1 MVQISNKKDIAK
13 KAGIGAAI
21 IAAGVGLFCLL
32 RGRKPSRAVTNAL
45 HEAAEQ
51 GAKTEEKLRPKMEMT
66 EEAKKIYDDVASKLH
81 KKTKVTSETIDKNL
95 APKEKT
101 GSWSKDDMKDYYTK
115 LEKKSAEQ
123 AAKEAEAKAAKEAAE
138 RAAKEAETKA
148 AETKKLEEPP
158 KTAEIQKIK
167 EAEKARKYVAAR
179 NWGVQYADEHMD
191 ELDKLFL
198 DKDGKFIVKGWDT
211 DKPYNFYDLITPYD
225 GNLGEIYHGTSPDV
239 KSKILQEGFR
249 QDVPIAHG
257 NSDGVGGTYF
267 TLDNNTDYGSSVITA
282 KFNGKVGVLDTE
294 TIEYIFKPAMRKKTG
309 MFPKWKKDADL
320 DDAITIRDNVIIR
333 YMQNKLKEMGYQ
345 GILSDGYSA
354 AAGCQYFSALDPYL
368 IEIVK

>member
-1 MVQISNKKDIAK
+1 MPITNNVSTNHPAMEKVSQDLLNTPQRYSVSPNVVDKTPDKDTVQISNKKDIAK
-13 KAGIGAAI
+13 KAGIGTAI
-21 IAAGVGLFCLL
+21 IAAGVGIFCLL
-32 RGRKPSRAVTNAL
+32 RGRKPSKVVTNAL

-51 GAKTEEKLRPKMEMT
+51 GAK
-66 EEAKKIYDDVASKLH
+66 EAK
-81 KKTKVTSETIDKNL
+81 
-95 APKEKT
+95 
-101 GSWSKDDMKDYYTK
+101 
-115 LEKKSAEQ
+115 
-123 AAKEAEAKAAKEAAE
+123 AKAAKEAAE

-148 AETKKLEEPP
+148 AEAKKLEETQ

-167 EAEKARKYVAAR
+167 EAEKAERDRKYVAAR

-198 DKDGKFIVKGWDT
+198 DKDGKFIVKECDT

-257 NSDGVGGTYF
+257 NLDGVGGTYF
-267 TLDNNTDYGSSVITA
+267 TLDNNTDDYGSSVITA
-282 KFNGKVGVLDTE
+282 KFNGKIGVLDTE
-294 TIEYIFKPAMRKKTG
+294 TIEYIFKPAMSLKTG
-309 MFPKWKKDADL
+309 PFPKWKKDADL
-320 DDAITIRDNVIIR
+320 EDAKTIREHVIIR

-354 AAGCQYFSALDPYL
+354 AASCQYFSALDPHL